1 MTPKQFCIW
10 LDGYFS
16 LVDGK
21 ARSGDYKES
30 LNHAQIQTLR
40 AHLAAAL
47 EDPNPIPPPFKA
59 PPKPESILE
68 KLTNGY

>member
-16 LVDGK
+16 VSDGIIRK
-21 ARSGDYKES
+21 GDHKES
-30 LNHAQIQTLR
+30 LNHAQIQTIR
-40 AHLAAAL
+40 AQLSSVL
-47 EDPNPIPPPFKA
+47 NLDVVFPPPFKA